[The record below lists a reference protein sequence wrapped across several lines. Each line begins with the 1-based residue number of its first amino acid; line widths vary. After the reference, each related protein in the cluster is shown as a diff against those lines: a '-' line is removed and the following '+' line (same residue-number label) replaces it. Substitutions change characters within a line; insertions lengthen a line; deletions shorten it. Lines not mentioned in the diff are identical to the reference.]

1 MLIGEASL
9 PPGLRVY
16 AIGDIHGRADLL
28 DQLHAKIEADLATA
42 PAQCAI
48 VYLGDYIDRGAESHG
63 VIERLTRPRF
73 PSTDATRVE
82 VVTLLGNHEAML
94 LEFLDAPYGAS
105 LWLANG
111 GDATLRS
118 YKVKIP
124 GSFDELLL
132 TQRALLGV
140 LPRHHKQFLL
150 GLPLQVQFGDY
161 LFVHAGIKPG
171 LPLDRQ
177 SREQMIWIRDVFLD
191 SEVDHGMIVVHG
203 HTIVHEVEWR
213 PNRIGVDTGAYTTG
227 RLTALVLEGAGR
239 RLLQT

>member
-1 MLIGEASL
+1 MLIEEARL

-28 DQLHAKIEADLATA
+28 DRLHDKIEADLAPSSKYGA
-42 PAQCAI
+42 PAKTVI
-48 VYLGDYIDRGAESHG
+48 VYLGDYVDRGPDSHG
-63 VIERLTRPRF
+63 VIERLTRSRF
-73 PSTDATRVE
+73 SGIETVA
-82 VVTLLGNHEAML
+82 LLGNHEDML
-94 LEFLDAPYGAS
+94 LQFLDAPYGAS
-105 LWLANG
+105 LWLSNG
-111 GDATLRS
+111 GDATLAS
-118 YKVKIP
+118 YKVKVP
-124 GSFDELLL
+124 ASYDELLF
-132 TQRALLGV
+132 TQRALLGAM
-140 LPRHHKQFLL
+140 PRHHKQFL
-150 GLPLQVQFGDY
+150 GTLPEQVQYGDY
-161 LFVHAGIKPG
+161 LFVHAGIRPG

-191 SEVDHGMIVVHG
+191 SEIDHGLIVVHG

>member
-1 MLIGEASL
+1 MLIEEARL

-28 DQLHAKIEADLATA
+28 DQLHDKIETDLSTA
-42 PAQCAI
+42 PEKTVI
-48 VYLGDYIDRGAESHG
+48 VYLGDYVDRGADSHG

-73 PSTDATRVE
+73 SGIETVA
-82 VVTLLGNHEAML
+82 LLGNHEDML
-94 LEFLDAPYGAS
+94 LQFMDAPYGAS
-105 LWLANG
+105 LWLSNG
-111 GDATLRS
+111 GDATLSS
-118 YKVKIP
+118 YKVKVP
-124 GSFDELLL
+124 ASFDELLF
-132 TQRALLGV
+132 TQRALLGAM
-140 LPRHHKQFLL
+140 PRHHKQFLSS
-150 GLPLQVQFGDY
+150 LPEQAQYGDY

-177 SREQMIWIRDVFLD
+177 SREQKIWIRDVFLS
-191 SEVDHGMIVVHG
+191 SETDHGLIVVHG

-227 RLTALVLEGAGR
+227 RLTALVLEGSGR

>member
-1 MLIGEASL
+1 MLIEEARL

-28 DQLHAKIEADLATA
+28 DQLHDRIEADLATA
-42 PAQCAI
+42 PEKTVI
-48 VYLGDYIDRGAESHG
+48 VYLGDYVDRGPDSHG

-73 PSTDATRVE
+73 PGIETVA
-82 VVTLLGNHEAML
+82 LLGNHEDML
-94 LEFLDAPYGAS
+94 LQFLDAPYGAS
-105 LWLANG
+105 LWLSNG
-111 GDATLRS
+111 GDATLGS
-118 YKVKIP
+118 YRVKIP
-124 GSFDELLL
+124 ASFDELLL
-132 TQRALLGV
+132 TQRALLGAM
-140 LPRHHKQFLL
+140 PRHHKQFLL
-150 GLPLQVQFGDY
+150 GLPEQAQYGDY

-177 SREQMIWIRDVFLD
+177 SREQKIWIRDVFLS
-191 SEVDHGMIVVHG
+191 SETDHGLIVVHG

>member
-1 MLIGEASL
+1 MLIEEARL

-28 DQLHAKIEADLATA
+28 DQLHDKIEADLGSA
-42 PAQCAI
+42 PEKTVI
-48 VYLGDYIDRGAESHG
+48 VYLGDYVDRGADSHG
-63 VIERLTRPRF
+63 VIERLTRSRF
-73 PSTDATRVE
+73 SNVE
-82 VVTLLGNHEAML
+82 TVALLGNHEDML
-94 LEFLDAPYGAS
+94 LQFMDAPYGAS
-105 LWLANG
+105 LWLSNG
-111 GDATLRS
+111 GDATLSS
-118 YKVKIP
+118 YKVKVP
-124 GSFDELLL
+124 ASFDELLF
-132 TQRALLGV
+132 TQRALLGAM
-140 LPRHHKQFLL
+140 PRHHKQFLSS
-150 GLPLQVQFGDY
+150 LPEQVQYGDY

-177 SREQMIWIRDVFLD
+177 SREQMIWIRDVFLN
-191 SEVDHGMIVVHG
+191 SETDHGLIVVHG

>member
-1 MLIGEASL
+1 MLIEEARL

-28 DQLHAKIEADLATA
+28 DRLHDKIEADLATA
-42 PAQCAI
+42 PAKTVI
-48 VYLGDYIDRGAESHG
+48 VYLGDYVDRGPDSHG
-63 VIERLTRPRF
+63 VIERLTRSRF
-73 PSTDATRVE
+73 AGVE
-82 VVTLLGNHEAML
+82 IVALLGNHEDML
-94 LEFLDAPYGAS
+94 LQFLDAPYGAS
-105 LWLANG
+105 LWLSNG
-111 GDATLRS
+111 GDATLNS
-118 YKVKIP
+118 YKVKVP
-124 GSFDELLL
+124 ASFDELLL
-132 TQRALLGV
+132 TQRALLGIM
-140 LPRHHKQFLL
+140 PRHHKQFL
-150 GLPLQVQFGDY
+150 GSLPEQVQFGDY

-191 SEVDHGMIVVHG
+191 SETDHGLIVVHG